1 MITWLSLTLLP
12 SSCSTRAS
20 RLPCSDSK
28 CAFARHNHEFTP
40 TVLFFWSLMRI
51 MFQCLQC
58 VKWFWR
64 RPPTIGLVS
73 PVANNAH
80 PPCCHFVTS
89 STSTS
94 TNCTQIMNQLTS
106 IWPHVEVLAEVELSE
121 TSPGSQGE
129 RTWDFD
135 DNPDYHYF
143 VFWALQAL
151 CPVWRLWVF

>member
-28 CAFARHNHEFTP
+28 WAFARHNHELTP

-51 MFQCLQC
+51 IFSACN
-58 VKWFWR
+58 VWSGFGGD
-64 RPPTIGLVS
+64 PPQSVWSPQWQTTPTHLVVTLS
-73 PVANNAH
+73 PAPASV
-80 PPCCHFVTS
+80 
-89 STSTS
+89 
-94 TNCTQIMNQLTS
+94 TQIMNQRTS